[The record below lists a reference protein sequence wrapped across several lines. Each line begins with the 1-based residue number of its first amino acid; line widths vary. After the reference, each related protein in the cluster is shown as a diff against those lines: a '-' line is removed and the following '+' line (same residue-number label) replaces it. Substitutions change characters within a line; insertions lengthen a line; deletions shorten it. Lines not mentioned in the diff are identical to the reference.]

1 MYKYMVRFYRL
12 GNAFLHKRQVLFV
25 YIDNFYYFCGDIHH
39 RLKRIVPLPKKINF
53 LAGGDAA
60 YTGQRV
66 LGGMA
71 ANEYMKLCNNHKSPL

>member
-1 MYKYMVRFYRL
+1 MYKYMVRFIVSEML
-12 GNAFLHKRQVLFV
+12 FLHKRQVLFV
-25 YIDNFYYFCGDIHH
+25 YIDNFYYLCSEIHH
-39 RLKRIVPLPKKINF
+39 RLKRIVPLPQKINF

-71 ANEYMKLCNNHKSPL
+71 ANEYMITMQ